1 MRHSGWTFVPTS
13 IALIL
18 ACALPAVA
26 TPSGRTAD
34 GAVIVLAKTATDDGF
49 GAGTIVAKSGD
60 LIRVL
65 TANHVASHGALSIR
79 FDGGAVY
86 PARIVSEFPSHDLA
100 VIEAEVDPILAGTL
114 HPAPVA
120 VPRSHEPVHIW
131 GSGVNGPA
139 FETASIA
146 AVGAQLPDG
155 PANGRYALG
164 CSTCHEGDS
173 GGGVFDA
180 QGELVGVYVGYFVM
194 DAGPNVSVAQLP
206 SPEALRI
213 ARAPVTPDAT
223 VASVDF
229 SK

>member
-26 TPSGRTAD
+26 AAAGRAAD
-34 GAVIVLAKTATDDGF
+34 GAVIVLAKTATENGF
-49 GAGTIVAKSGD
+49 GAGTIVAKDGD

-65 TANHVASHGALSIR
+65 TANHVATHGALSVQ

-86 PARIVSEFPSHDLA
+86 PARVVSEFPKHDLA

-139 FETASIA
+139 LETASIA

-155 PANGRYALG
+155 PPNGRYALG
-164 CSTCHEGDS
+164 CSKCHEGDS

-180 QGELVGVYVGYFVM
+180 QGELVGVYVGFFVM
-194 DAGPNVSVAQLP
+194 DSGQNVSVAELP
-206 SPEALRI
+206 SPDALRI
-213 ARAPVTPDAT
+213 ARAPSAPAT
-223 VASVDF
+223 TIASADF